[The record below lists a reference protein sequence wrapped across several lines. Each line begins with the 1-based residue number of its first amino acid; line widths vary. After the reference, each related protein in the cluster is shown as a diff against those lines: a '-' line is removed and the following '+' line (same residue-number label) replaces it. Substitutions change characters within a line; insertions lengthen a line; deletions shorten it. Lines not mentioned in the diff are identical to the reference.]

1 MHFDF
6 PTMKPN
12 LIATLILGSALLV
25 ATPAA
30 ATVADHS
37 ALIAS
42 VAKWESGQDIQ
53 PLFQLEELVRE
64 AVGNRKSRTE
74 LEVALLTLLTPD
86 CTFEARRFACQ
97 QLAIIGSDASVPAL
111 AALLQ
116 NDETIGLACLAF
128 GNRPSTRADTALR
141 TALPSAA
148 GQGRLQIISTL
159 GNRRDAKAVIPLAI
173 LARDTD
179 SMVAQTA
186 IQALGK
192 IANAPA
198 RKALTAL
205 EGNLKPELQ
214 MTRADALLRCADE
227 LVKSGSRKVAA
238 SVYEPLTTQSQPAF
252 VRRGA
257 FAGLLRCERDG
268 GEERIFQTLRGN
280 DAVLK
285 PVAIVAIR
293 GLPSKG
299 ASERFGGQLPGL
311 NSTEQVWLI
320 ESLAAR
326 NDAAARVAVAS
337 ALSASADSNV
347 RQAAAQ
353 ALGQIGDASVVGK
366 LAQALAAAKD
376 EAEVNALV
384 AALAVVPGG
393 RATDTVVLSELN
405 AAQGKVRAQ
414 LISSLANRRSPEVLT
429 ALLNETGHPDPVVA
443 RTAFRVLARAGAGEP
458 LPLVVNRFAA
468 IRDSDLRSDVEGFV
482 EQAVTGTED
491 AALRTTAVRGALR
504 QVTDVEARSAL
515 LAFLPACG
523 DAAALETLNEA
534 ANDTDTRVR
543 DAAVRALAE
552 WPDPSAWN
560 ALAAVWRNPESDTHR
575 SLALRGLTRMAGDRN
590 ARPDATLIGYYRDL
604 LAGARNDDERK
615 LMLSALGGAAHLDA
629 LNLALPLL
637 DNPGVRAEAEVAVKK
652 IAGAIASQHPA
663 EAKAALERVAK

>member
-1 MHFDF
+1 
-6 PTMKPN
+6 MKTK
-12 LIATLILGSALLV
+12 LIAALILGSVLLA
-25 ATPAA
+25 ATPPA
-30 ATVADHS
+30 ATAADHS

-64 AVGNRKSRTE
+64 AVGNRKSRAE
-74 LEVALLTLLTPD
+74 LELALLKLLAPD

-111 AALLQ
+111 ANLLQ
-116 NDETIGLACLAF
+116 NNDTIGLACLAF

-141 TALPSAA
+141 NALPDAA

-173 LARDTD
+173 LARDAD
-179 SMVAQTA
+179 SLVALTA

-198 RKALTAL
+198 RKTLTAL
-205 EGNLKPELQ
+205 EGQLKPELQ
-214 MTRADALLRCADE
+214 ITLADALLRCADE

-238 SVYEPLTTQSQPAF
+238 AVYEPLTAQSQPAF
-252 VRRGA
+252 IRRGA

-268 GEERIFQTLRGN
+268 GEQRILETLRGN

-293 GLPSKG
+293 ELPSKG
-299 ASERFGGQLPGL
+299 ASERLGRELPGL
-311 NSTEQVWLI
+311 TPMEQVWLI

-337 ALSASADSNV
+337 ALSASAESNV

-353 ALGQIGDASVVGK
+353 ALGQIGDASVIGK
-366 LAQALAAAKD
+366 LTQALAAAKD

-384 AALAVVPGG
+384 AALAIVPGG
-393 RATDTVVLSELN
+393 HATDTAVLNELN

-414 LISSLANRRSPEVLT
+414 LISSLANRRSAEVLT
-429 ALLNETGHPDPVVA
+429 ALLNETGHPDPIVA
-443 RTAFRVLARAGAGEP
+443 RAAFRVMSRAGAEDP
-458 LPLVVNRFAA
+458 LPLLVNRFAV
-468 IRDSDLRSDVEGFV
+468 IRDAELRADVEGFV
-482 EQAVTGTED
+482 EQAVAGTENV
-491 AALRTTAVRGALR
+491 ATRTSAVRGALR
-504 QVTDVEARSAL
+504 QATEVEARAAL
-515 LAFLPACG
+515 LTLLPACG

-534 ANDTDTRVR
+534 ANDADARVR
-543 DAAVRALAE
+543 AAAVRALAE
-552 WPDPSAWN
+552 WPDASAWN
-560 ALAAVWRNPESDTHR
+560 ALAAVWRNPESDSHR
-575 SLALRGLTRMAGDRN
+575 LLSLRGLTRMAGDAN
-590 ARPDATLIGYYRDL
+590 ARPDAALIGRYRDL
-604 LAGARNDDERK
+604 LDGARNDDERK
-615 LMLSALGGAAHLDA
+615 LILSALGGAAHLDA

-637 DNPGVRAEAEVAVKK
+637 DVPGVRAEAEVAVKK
-652 IAGAIASQHPA
+652 IAGAIKNQHPDA
-663 EAKAALERVAK
+663 AKAALERASK